1 MASIGIVNKTSS
13 SVTLNLVSLD
23 QSWNGATRNVYW
35 YISENEL
42 PTENIYDFAGSTTI
56 SGSPSSG
63 GRITFGGLEESTR
76 YHVLCTVYHETNL
89 LASLRAEFITDYNDV
104 EPPEETPWGEYFEE
118 PNTIDVNFY
127 DEYADIYNFI
137 TDEYQLEPYCIH
149 RYTVVFAHSGYAHFF
164 TESNIDTIGYLSDE
178 PDWNS
183 DYSGPLSSIA
193 SDDDSGDGNNF
204 DIKYYVRANTPY
216 YIFVRGC
223 TGEES
228 GYVTLYVTAP
238 WQLNS
243 FNYGILDGAHTENI
257 TVNPLTL
264 YRREMFFSE
273 SGTVTIS
280 ASVGEIWIGKS
291 EEWKYAMPTDSFAA
305 SNKMSNS
312 SFSCEVTTNQVY
324 FVWVKCGAA
333 PSATTTTLNISAPTS
348 TTTVNKWDWYASN
361 GSADAD
367 ETYDAYIA
375 VSYKEITTN
384 FSHKVWNDLVKK
396 VYDILDE
403 KGLEWDTYYATY
415 ENTRMTTYP
424 YELTAD
430 MFNSLRNN
438 LKFVYDSGIGRVEP
452 GDDVLGSYFTT
463 LAQSINY
470 AIDDL

>member
-1 MASIGIVNKTSS
+1 MSYKVTVYFNDADIASTEIYYPRAGHTVTMDYGDSAYSAEGFDGTTIFTAYPDDGCYFTKWYYRIG
-13 SVTLNLVSLD
+13 D
-23 QSWNGATRNVYW
+23 D
-35 YISENEL
+35 
-42 PTENIYDFAGSTTI
+42 IYDETI
-56 SGSPSSG
+56 PP
-63 GRITFGGLEESTR
+63 RESTDNPFT
-76 YHVLCTVYHETNL
+76 YSGTEDIVI
-89 LASLRAEFITDYNDV
+89 RAEGETEPV

-118 PNTIDVNFY
+118 INTIFVNFH
-127 DEYADIYNFI
+127 DEYADVFSSDI
-137 TDEYQLEPYCIH
+137 THELEPYCIH
-149 RYTVVFAHSGYAHFF
+149 RFKVEFAHSGYAHFF

-183 DYSGPLSSIA
+183 DYSGPLSDIA
-193 SDDDSGDGNNF
+193 SDDNSGEGKNF

-257 TVNPLTL
+257 PVNPLTL

-291 EEWKYAMPTDSFAA
+291 EEWKYAMPTDYFAA
-305 SNKMSNS
+305 SNKMSNN

-348 TTTVNKWDWYASN
+348 TTTVNKWSWYDSN

-367 ETYDAYIA
+367 ETYASYLA
-375 VSYKEITTN
+375 VVNKEITTN
-384 FSHKVWNDLVKK
+384 FFHEVWNDLVKK
-396 VYDILDE
+396 VDDTLRANGI
-403 KGLEWDTYYATY
+403 EWDTTYAPY
-415 ENTRMTTYP
+415 DNTLMPSYP

-438 LKFVYDSGIGRVEP
+438 LKFVYDSGISKVEP

-463 LAQSINY
+463 LAQSMNN
-470 AIDDL
+470 AIDEL